1 MIRSSHRFVALIL
14 ALVWGPATMC
24 CALEAAGWNILC
36 KGGAGHDCTPDSTKN
51 DGCNGVGVEN
61 GKYQN
66 SVPSI
71 KVALPVTE
79 LCSCLICLRTFEPEP
94 ESQQA
99 AVVREI
105 AQLRDWVPIWQFERR
120 AAAPAHAPDS
130 LSA

>member
-1 MIRSSHRFVALIL
+1 MIRTSQRIVALL
-14 ALVWGPATMC
+14 LVFAWGPATLC

-36 KGGAGHDCTPDSTKN
+36 TGGASRDCTSDHATN

-61 GKYQN
+61 GSYHS

-71 KVALPVTE
+71 KIALPVTE
-79 LCSCLICLRTFEPEP
+79 LCSCLICLRAFETEP
-94 ESQQA
+94 ESQHA

-120 AAAPAHAPDS
+120 AAAPAHAPDP